1 MARIIASSCGEYGAD
16 ETPARGYLVPLRLG
30 PGGLLTKR
38 AVVLL
43 SGGLDSSTCLY
54 WAQREGWDCEAVS
67 VLYGQRHAR
76 ELDGARAIAKAAR
89 VPWRSVELELPWLK
103 VSSLVSKSAKLPDLP
118 LAKIGTGGIP
128 STYVPARNT
137 VLLAVAASLADATG
151 ASAIVTG
158 ANALDFSGYP
168 DCRPAF
174 HRAFESVLR
183 EGTRSGKIRVLAPLL
198 RLDKEGIVRLALELG
213 VPLGLTWSCYKGGRR
228 PCGRCDSCKLRAKG
242 FAEAQA
248 IDPAC

>member
-1 MARIIASSCGEYGAD
+1 MKR
-16 ETPARGYLVPLRLG
+16 
-30 PGGLLTKR
+30 R

-54 WAQREGWDCEAVS
+54 WALREGYACEAVS

-76 ELDGARAIAKAAR
+76 ELDSAKAVAKAAK
-89 VPWRSVELELPWLK
+89 VPWRPVELELPWLK
-103 VSSLVSKSAKLPDLP
+103 ASSLVSKSMKLPDLP
-118 LAKIGTGGIP
+118 LSKIGAGGIP

-174 HRAFESVLR
+174 HRAFERVLA
-183 EGTRSGKIRVLAPLL
+183 EGTRSGDIRVLAPLI
-198 RLDKEGIVRLALELG
+198 RLDKEGIVRLALRLR
-213 VPLGLTWSCYKGGRR
+213 VPLHRTWSCYKGGRR

-242 FAEAQA
+242 FQKAGVL
-248 IDPAC
+248 DPWR